1 MPQAA
6 PGDPS
11 PAAGCPAP
19 CKSMSLGGGDNSP
32 PEQLLHGSE
41 MHKAEAPHRTT
52 ERNRRR
58 AIN

>member
-19 CKSMSLGGGDNSP
+19 CKSMSLCSGDNSP

-41 MHKAEAPHRTT
+41 MHKAEAPR
-52 ERNRRR
+52 RDNREKQEES
-58 AIN
+58 N